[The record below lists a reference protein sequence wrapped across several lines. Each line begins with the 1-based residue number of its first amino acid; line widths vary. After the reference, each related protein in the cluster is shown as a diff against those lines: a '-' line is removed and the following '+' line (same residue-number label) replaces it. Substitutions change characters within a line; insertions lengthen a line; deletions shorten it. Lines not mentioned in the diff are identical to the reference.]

1 MAKFPWQYCNI
12 NGIPTIKTQTVVVS
26 DTAVTFKFAP
36 DFDGRP
42 VRGLILVYISEAIPT
57 GTTTT
62 LPIQFSMAGV
72 TSNVTV
78 AGGATVTVADL
89 PGVGIYLVYFD
100 RWADTLQLI
109 GSLPAAA
116 TALGTSGS
124 ITPEVTEDPNNSTRT
139 AKKSN

>member
-1 MAKFPWQYCNI
+1 MARYPYQYINI

-42 VRGLILVYISEAIPT
+42 FRGLILVYISEAIPT

-62 LPIQFSMAGV
+62 LPVQFSMAGT

-109 GSLPAAA
+109 GNMPA
-116 TALGTSGS
+116 TATTQNASS
-124 ITPEVTEDPNNSTRT
+124 TTEATEEPNNSMRT
-139 AKKSN
+139 VKKSN

>member
-1 MAKFPWQYCNI
+1 MAKFPYQYVNI
-12 NGIPTIKTQTVVVS
+12 NGLPTIKTQTVVVS
-26 DTAVTFKFAP
+26 ETAVTYKFAP

-42 VRGLILVYISEAIPT
+42 FRGLILVYISEAIPT

-62 LPIQFSMAGV
+62 LPIQFSMAGT

-78 AGGATVTVADL
+78 AGGATVTVEDL
-89 PGVGIYLVYFD
+89 PGIGIYLVYFD

-116 TALGTSGS
+116 TTQSTSDTTGGS
-124 ITPEVTEDPNNSTRT
+124 TEDPSNSTRT
-139 AKKSN
+139 VKNK

>member
-1 MAKFPWQYCNI
+1 MAKFPWQYVNI

-26 DTAVTFKFAP
+26 DTGVTFKFAP

-42 VRGLILVYISEAIPT
+42 FRGLILVYISEAIPT
-57 GTTTT
+57 GTTAT
-62 LPIQFSMAGV
+62 LPIQFSMAGT

-116 TALGTSGS
+116 TQASSNSTGG
-124 ITPEVTEDPNNSTRT
+124 TEDTNNLMRT
-139 AKKSN
+139 VKKSN

>member
-1 MAKFPWQYCNI
+1 MARYPYQYINI

-26 DTAVTFKFAP
+26 DTAVTYKFAP

-42 VRGLILVYISEAIPT
+42 FRGLILVYISEAVPT

-62 LPIQFSMAGV
+62 LPIQFSMAGT

-78 AGGATVTVADL
+78 AGGAGVTVADL

-116 TALGTSGS
+116 TQAASNSGDS
-124 ITPEVTEDPNNSTRT
+124 TEDTNNSMRT
-139 AKKSN
+139 VKKSN

>member
-12 NGIPTIKTQTVVVS
+12 QGIPTIKTQTVVVS

-42 VRGLILVYISEAIPT
+42 FRGLILVYISEAIPT

-116 TALGTSGS
+116 VTQSTSDS
-124 ITPEVTEDPNNSTRT
+124 TTTEDTNNSMRT

>member
-1 MAKFPWQYCNI
+1 MAKFPWQYVNI

-42 VRGLILVYISEAIPT
+42 FRGLILVYISEAIPT

-62 LPIQFSMAGV
+62 LPVQFSMAGT
-72 TSNVTV
+72 TSNVTF
-78 AGGATVTVADL
+78 AGGAVATVADL
-89 PGVGIYLVYFD
+89 PGTGIYLVYFD

-109 GSLPAAA
+109 GNAPAATTLNA
-116 TALGTSGS
+116 SSGTTTG
-124 ITPEVTEDPNNSTRT
+124 TTEDTNNSMRT
-139 AKKSN
+139 VKKSN

>member
-1 MAKFPWQYCNI
+1 MAKFPWQYVNI
-12 NGIPTIKTQTVVVS
+12 NGIPTIKTQTIVVS

-42 VRGLILVYISEAIPT
+42 FRGLILVYISEAIPT

-62 LPIQFSMAGV
+62 LPIQFSMAGT

-116 TALGTSGS
+116 TQATSSTTSG
-124 ITPEVTEDPNNSTRT
+124 TEDTNNSMRT
-139 AKKSN
+139 VKKSN

>member
-1 MAKFPWQYCNI
+1 MAKFPWQYVNI
-12 NGIPTIKTQTVVVS
+12 NGIPTIKTRAVVVS
-26 DTAVTFKFAP
+26 DTGVTFKFAP

-42 VRGLILVYISEAIPT
+42 FRGLILVYISEAIPA

-62 LPIQFSMAGV
+62 LPVQFSMAGT

-78 AGGATVTVADL
+78 AGGAVVTVADL
-89 PGVGIYLVYFD
+89 PGTGIYLVYFD

-116 TALGTSGS
+116 TQNASAST
-124 ITPEVTEDPNNSTRT
+124 TNEATEDPSNSMRT
-139 AKKSN
+139 VKKSN

>member
-1 MAKFPWQYCNI
+1 MARFPYQYINI

-26 DTAVTFKFAP
+26 DTGVTFKFAP

-42 VRGLILVYISEAIPT
+42 FRGLILVYISEAIPD

-62 LPIQFSMAGV
+62 LPVQFSMAGT

-78 AGGATVTVADL
+78 AGGANVTVADL

-116 TALGTSGS
+116 TQASSNSTGG
-124 ITPEVTEDPNNSTRT
+124 TEDTNNSMRT
-139 AKKSN
+139 VKKSN

>member
-1 MAKFPWQYCNI
+1 MAKFPYQYVNI
-12 NGIPTIKTQTVVVS
+12 NGIPTIKTQTVTVS

-42 VRGLILVYISEAIPT
+42 FRGLILVYISEAIPE

-62 LPIQFSMAGV
+62 LPIQFSMAGI

-116 TALGTSGS
+116 TTQSASSNTTGG
-124 ITPEVTEDPNNSTRT
+124 EDTNNSMRT
-139 AKKSN
+139 VKKSS

>member
-1 MAKFPWQYCNI
+1 MAVFPYQYI
-12 NGIPTIKTQTVVVS
+12 NVRGIPTIKTQTVVVS

-42 VRGLILVYISEAIPT
+42 FRGLILVYVSEAIPD

-62 LPIQFSMAGV
+62 LPVQFSMAGT

-78 AGGATVTVADL
+78 AGGANVTVADL

-116 TALGTSGS
+116 TQSTSSSTTTGG
-124 ITPEVTEDPNNSTRT
+124 EDTNNSMRT
-139 AKKSN
+139 VKKSN